1 LCENLYRYFGFFTT
15 LIINEKAKAAVIR
28 SRDIYIYRKKNN
40 PATKPLIWKE
50 EARDSRKR
58 KTILKRNMVTYIL
71 LQVVETELLFRRI
84 SNVILLIYIK
94 WELKRAKTNPG
105 GEGER
110 CLPS

>member
-1 LCENLYRYFGFFTT
+1 LGFFTT
-15 LIINEKAKAAVIR
+15 LIINEKAKAAVNR
-28 SRDIYIYRKKNN
+28 SRDIYIYIYTEKNN
-40 PATKPLIWKE
+40 PATKPLIRKE

>member
-1 LCENLYRYFGFFTT
+1 MCENLYRYFGFFTT

-28 SRDIYIYRKKNN
+28 SRDIYIYTEKNN

>member
-1 LCENLYRYFGFFTT
+1 LGFFTT

-28 SRDIYIYRKKNN
+28 SRDIYIYIYIYIYTEKNN
-40 PATKPLIWKE
+40 PATKPLIRKE